1 MWLNFGMMNLREES
15 TLTKQTSV
23 SAQFI
28 LFHSKMDITLRF
40 RMYILIICFPYF
52 WRASQFKSLLNG
64 NECSISQWVKY
75 RFIRSFCVQRDRIF
89 YLLFLIHFAT
99 ALIALAFMEMML
111 VEKGLFNKWKTFF
124 FLSRRNFRP
133 I

>member
-52 WRASQFKSLLNG
+52 WILLNR

-75 RFIRSFCVQRDRIF
+75 RFIRSFCVQRDWIF

-124 FLSRRNFRP
+124 FLSRRSFRP